1 MTDIRQWMTD
11 TALLGKTFG
20 NESWAAWRALL
31 AGFDG
36 LELSDEEATTFR
48 SLTTREPPRTALD
61 ELWLVV
67 GRRGGK
73 SIASSLLTVV
83 PAVTFEP
90 AGRLAAG
97 EIATCML
104 VAADRQ
110 QARTCFRYVRGLLHS
125 CPMLERMIKRER
137 SNSIELK
144 NRTHIE
150 VATAS
155 FRSIRS
161 YTTLVAVLDEI
172 AFWFSDGARPD
183 AEIVSALRPG
193 LGTLGGRLIGLSS
206 PYARRGVL
214 WETYRQHYG
223 KDGPIL
229 VAKAPTQRLNPTFP
243 RHVIDKALANDEPR
257 ARAEYL
263 AEFRT
268 DVETFVPR
276 EVVEACVEPGCRELG
291 PLSKHRYFAFVDPS
305 GGSSDSMTL
314 AIAHNEDGVGVLD
327 AVRERRPPFSPEAVV
342 EEFSELMRSYRLS
355 SVMGDR
361 YAGEWPRER
370 FREHGIHYRLADRTK
385 SQYYSALLP
394 ILNSGKAQLLD
405 NDRLVNQLI
414 LLERRVSRGGKDS
427 IDHPPKCHDDVANAV
442 AGALVGVTAWHRTPW
457 GVVGYLDGPKLL
469 PPAQRVS

>member
-1 MTDIRQWMTD
+1 MTDVRQWMTD
-11 TALLGKTFG
+11 PALLGKTFCG
-20 NESWAAWRALL
+20 ESWAAWRALL
-31 AGFDG
+31 SGFDG
-36 LELSDEEATTFR
+36 LPLSNDEAAVLR
-48 SLTTREPPRTALD
+48 DLTGREPPQTALE

-73 SIASSLLTVV
+73 SIISALLAVIV
-83 PAVTFEP
+83 AVTFE
-90 AGRLAAG
+90 ALGRLAVG
-97 EIATCML
+97 EVATVMVIAE
-104 VAADRQ
+104 DRK
-110 QARTCFRYVRGLLHS
+110 QARTVYRYIAGLLHS
-125 CPMLERMIKRER
+125 CPMLKRLIKTERDD
-137 SNSIELK
+137 SIELT
-144 NRTHIE
+144 NRVVIE
-150 VATAS
+150 VHTAS
-155 FRSIRS
+155 FRTVRG
-161 YTTLVAVLDEI
+161 YTLLVVIVDEV
-172 AFWFSDGARPD
+172 AFWFSDGANPD

-229 VAKAPTQRLNPTFP
+229 VAKAPTRTMNPTFP
-243 RHVIDKALANDEPR
+243 QHIIDKALEHDEPR

-263 AEFRT
+263 VEFRT
-268 DVETFVPR
+268 DIETFVPR
-276 EVVEACVEPGCRELG
+276 EVVEACIEPGCRELG
-291 PLSKHRYFAFVDPS
+291 PIANLGYFAFVDPS

-342 EEFSELMRSYRLS
+342 EEFSELIRSYRLS

-370 FREHGIHYRLADRTK
+370 FREHGIHYRVADRTK

-394 ILNSGKAQLLD
+394 ILNSGKARLLD

-427 IDHPPKCHDDVANAV
+427 IDHPPKGHDDVANAV
-442 AGALVGVTAWHRTPW
+442 AGALVGVTAWHRPSW
-457 GVVGYLDGPKLL
+457 GVVGYLDGPKL
-469 PPAQRVS
+469 PPAESISI